1 MIAPVAEAIRHR
13 LWLAVLAMGAAL
25 IGCHYLP
32 FIGPAGQAVTYVG
45 TDVMAVG
52 AVGLAIR
59 SLKPARPVAWIV
71 FGAGMVSA
79 TLGDAIWYWLAVTT
93 NSDPTGSAAD
103 AFYILEYVLLTA
115 GLLRLVRAQS
125 DRTTVLDTL
134 IVATA
139 ALMMI
144 LEFQVR
150 PALSGYPHLTLAGAA
165 LVAHP
170 IADLALLT
178 VAVRALLAVNLR
190 TPWLALLLAG
200 VVAASVA
207 DLSNLQLSL
216 IGVSLSPSPLD
227 ALWLASMVAWAA
239 AACHPSYLTSLD
251 IRGPDWMRQDRA
263 RRVLLAAAL
272 LLPPLSLTL
281 ESASG
286 SVASTPIALGG
297 WVVIAI
303 LVFLRTETSIHEA
316 VLSEKAL
323 KRATERLTLATR
335 AGSIGIWDYD
345 PHTGKLTWDDQMLR
359 LYGIERDEFDGA
371 YDSWRSRLRPDDQV
385 NIAEEMELALEGGE
399 DFNTTLHVVWP
410 DGSNRYI
417 RTEALVE
424 RDRIGNP
431 LHVVGTSLDI
441 TAQKEAEREM
451 RDTNYQLANAMSR
464 AIELAA
470 ESDSANTAKSEF
482 LANMSHEIRTP
493 MNGVIGM
500 TGLLLDTALDKDQ
513 RRYAETVRTSA
524 NALLALLND
533 ILDFSKIEAGK
544 VELETLDFELRELLD
559 DFALGLGL
567 RAQEAG
573 LEFICAADPNV
584 PSRLQGDPGRL
595 RQILLN
601 LAGNAVKFTENGEV
615 AVRISLV
622 SDEGDRVVLRFSIKD
637 TGVGIA
643 KDKQRHLFEKFTQA
657 DASTTRRY
665 GGTGLGLAISRQLA
679 EMMGGQIGLES
690 TENAGSEFWFTAR
703 FSKGE
708 GASAGPR
715 SRAIHGVRIL
725 VVDDN
730 ATNREVLAAELT
742 AWGARWEEAADG
754 PAALEAL
761 RSAREAGDP
770 FCAAVLDMQMPG
782 MDGTGLARAV
792 KGDDAL
798 ASTPL
803 VLMTSLGTR
812 NTARRKN
819 ETLFAASLVK
829 PVRQSDLFDALA
841 AVIAGRNVE
850 VEPGQGRL
858 DESDASDGACTA
870 RAGSRA
876 PAFYAARILLAEDNP
891 TNQAVALGIL
901 DRLGVHADAVA
912 NGAEAIRA
920 LETTPYDLVLMDVQ
934 MPGMDG
940 LEATRRIRGGQTAV
954 PRHDI
959 PIIAMT
965 AHAQQGDRE
974 SCLSAGMDDYV
985 TKPISPQALVKALE
999 RWLAGT
1005 TRRPEPP
1012 GETAPLASP
1021 SPPDQA
1027 DPVVFDRNG
1036 MLARLMEDEGLAQ
1049 VIAGG
1054 FVAEMPAQLDD
1065 LHALVAAGDASGSG
1079 RLAHSIKGAAANVGG
1094 ESLRAVALA
1103 IERAGQAG
1111 DLDAIIALEPDLQ
1124 WKFEQLKEAMRDF
1137 TGQTEPLPG
1146 EIS

>member
-1 MIAPVAEAIRHR
+1 M
-13 LWLAVLAMGAAL
+13 

-32 FIGPAGQAVTYVG
+32 FVGPAGQAVTYVG
-45 TDVMAVG
+45 TDAMAVA

-59 SLKPARPVAWIV
+59 LLKPARSLAWIV

-79 TLGDAIWYWLAVTT
+79 TVGDAIWYWLAVTT
-93 NSDPTGSAAD
+93 NSVPTGSAAN

-125 DRTTVLDTL
+125 DRTTILDTL

-150 PALSGYPHLTLAGAA
+150 PALSGYPSLTLAGAA
-165 LVAHP
+165 LVARP

-190 TPWLALLLAG
+190 TRWLGLLLAG

-207 DLSNLQLSL
+207 DLTNLQLSL

-227 ALWLASMVAWAA
+227 ALWLASMVTWAA
-239 AACHPSYLTSLD
+239 AACHPSYRTSLD
-251 IRGPDWMRQDRA
+251 ATGPDWMRQHQA

-286 SVASTPIALGG
+286 SVTSTPIALGG
-297 WVVIAI
+297 WVVIAS

-316 VLSEKAL
+316 TLSEQAL

-335 AGSIGIWDYD
+335 AGSIGIWDYA
-345 PHTGKLTWDDQMLR
+345 PRTGKLTWDDQMLR
-359 LYGIERDEFDGA
+359 LYGIGRGEFDDQ
-371 YDSWRSRLRPDDQV
+371 YDSWRYRLRPDDQV

-410 DGSNRYI
+410 DGSNHYI

-424 RDRIGNP
+424 RDRNGNP
-431 LHVVGTSLDI
+431 LHVVGTSWDI
-441 TAQKEAEREM
+441 TAQKESEREM

-533 ILDFSKIEAGK
+533 ILDFSKIEAGR
-544 VELETLDFELRELLD
+544 VELEKLDFDLRELLD

-573 LEFICAADPNV
+573 LEFICAADPEV

-601 LAGNAVKFTENGEV
+601 LAGNAVKFTQTGEV
-615 AVRISLV
+615 AVRTSV
-622 SDEGDRVVLRFSIKD
+622 ASDEGGVVLLRFSVKD
-637 TGVGIA
+637 TGIGIP
-643 KDKQRHLFEKFTQA
+643 KHRQRHLFEKFTQA
-657 DASTTRRY
+657 DASTTRKY
-665 GGTGLGLAISRQLA
+665 GGTGLGLAISKQLA
-679 EMMGGQIGLES
+679 EMMGGEIGLES
-690 TENAGSEFWFTAR
+690 TEDVGSEFWFTAR
-703 FSKGE
+703 FGIGE
-708 GASAGPR
+708 AAAASAAA
-715 SRAIHGVRIL
+715 RAIHGVRIL

-730 ATNREVLAAELT
+730 ATNREVLAAQLT
-742 AWGARWEEAADG
+742 AWGARWAEAADG
-754 PAALEAL
+754 AAALETL
-761 RSAREAGDP
+761 RRGKDAGDP

-782 MDGTGLARAV
+782 MDGTVLARAV
-792 KGDDAL
+792 KADDSL

-803 VLMTSLGTR
+803 VLMSSLGTR
-812 NTARRKN
+812 NVARRKN
-819 ETLFAASLVK
+819 EALFAASLVK

-841 AVIAGRNVE
+841 AVLAGRDAQT
-850 VEPGQGRL
+850 EPGRGRL
-858 DESDASDGACTA
+858 DESGASDVACTT
-870 RAGSRA
+870 RTGSRA
-876 PAFYAARILLAEDNP
+876 LAFGAARILLAEDNP

-901 DRLGVHADAVA
+901 DRIGVHADAVA

-920 LETTPYDLVLMDVQ
+920 LETRAYDLVLMDVQ
-934 MPGMDG
+934 MPEMDG

-959 PIIAMT
+959 PIVAMT
-965 AHAQQGDRE
+965 AHAREGDRE
-974 SCLSAGMDDYV
+974 SCLSAGMNDYV
-985 TKPISPQALVKALE
+985 TKPISPGALLEALE
-999 RWLAGT
+999 RWLAG
-1005 TRRPEPP
+1005 RGPVADDARWAAQRWAPSGEP
-1012 GETAPLASP
+1012 APQSSP
-1021 SPPDQA
+1021 SPPNPD
-1027 DPVVFDRNG
+1027 DPVVFDRDG
-1036 MLARLMEDEGLAQ
+1036 MLARLMDDQVLAQ
-1049 VIAGG
+1049 IIAGG
-1054 FVAEMPAQLDD
+1054 FVTEMPAQLES
-1065 LHALVAAGDASGSG
+1065 LHALVVAGDTAGSG
-1079 RLAHSIKGAAANVGG
+1079 HLAHTIKGAAANVGG
-1094 ESLRAVALA
+1094 ESLRAVALT

-1124 WKFEQLKEAMRDF
+1124 RKFEQLKEAMRDF